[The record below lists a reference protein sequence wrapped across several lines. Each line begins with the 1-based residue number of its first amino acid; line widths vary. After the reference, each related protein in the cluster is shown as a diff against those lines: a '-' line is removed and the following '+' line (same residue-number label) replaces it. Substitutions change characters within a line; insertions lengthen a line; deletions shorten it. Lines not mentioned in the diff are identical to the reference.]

1 MAAIG
6 ALFPTVVD
14 LAKRSDPTGEIATVV
29 EALSKKN
36 SILQDLAFKEGNLET
51 GHRFTSRTALPTPTW
66 RRLNQGIAAS
76 KSTTDQF
83 DEVCGSLE
91 GLSKVDDALVELS
104 GKGPAFR
111 ADEDNGF
118 MTALNIEFAR
128 ALMYESV
135 TSNPDRMQ
143 GFTSRLNAT
152 SGNPAAAQIIKAD
165 SSASG
170 ADQTS
175 IWLVGWS
182 PETVF
187 CIYPKGTKAG
197 VTNRDL
203 GLRLALDANGNEFP
217 AWVTHWRWRV
227 GLCVRDSRYLVRIA
241 NIDTSNLKADLSAG
255 ADITLAL
262 YDAVAAMYE
271 LESVQPVIY
280 MNRQTFSMWN
290 KQLAKKGT
298 VNLLE
303 YLDRGGSRVAHF
315 LGIPVRIVDAITNTE
330 SVVS

>member
-14 LAKRSDPTGEIATVV
+14 LAKRSDPDGSISTVV

-51 GHRFTSRTALPTPTW
+51 GHRFTSRTALPIPTW
-66 RRLNQGIAAS
+66 RRLNQGIPAS